1 MNIREQHIEV
11 SQASQNI
18 NANVRRKLMPDEI
31 DWLLNKNQERFI
43 QSKVKPKKDGSGGF
57 QVDQMDTDSIR
68 TLLVSGKT
76 LPVELSDT
84 DEYAV
89 QLPADYSYLISDD
102 SRTVALCNGTRP
114 GLLTV
119 TENILSLPLA
129 TTKSAARF
137 YTTVVISLTPTL
149 TISLADIINL
159 YNATFT
165 GTASKEEK
173 YLIKDV
179 MLWYFRNVLN
189 LQVYWE
195 NYRTVYKPSSF
206 LFVGYTAGTITVDA
220 QSAVNGVLTTITY
233 TRYDTTD
240 GNWKPNRLTAS
251 DKISTMQVTPWT
263 RSSYLTPIS
272 EISSRILGVYGDAS
286 FIVTGV
292 KVSYVKKPRR
302 MSLLLSQDC
311 ELPEEFHQ
319 AVCDLTVEYFKAM
332 TADPSWETKL
342 RDNITRSP
350 NS

>member
-1 MNIREQHIEV
+1 MNIREMSIEIQ
-11 SQASQNI
+11 QATQNI
-18 NANVRRKLMPDEI
+18 AAATRRKLMPDEC

-68 TLLVSGKT
+68 TLLVSGKA
-76 LPVELSDT
+76 LPSQLSDE
-84 DEYAV
+84 DEYTV

-102 SRTVALCNGTRP
+102 SKTMALCTGTRP
-114 GLLTV
+114 SLLTV
-119 TENILSLPLA
+119 TDNILALPLV

-137 YTTVVISLTPTL
+137 YATIALSLTPTL
-149 TISLADIINL
+149 TVSLADMLTL
-159 YNATFT
+159 YGSTFT
-165 GTASKEEK
+165 GTASKDEK
-173 YLIKDV
+173 YLVRDA
-179 MLWYFRNVLN
+179 MLWYFRNVLK
-189 LQVYWE
+189 LTVYWE
-195 NYRTVYKPSSF
+195 SYRSVYKPNSF
-206 LFVGYTAGTITVDA
+206 LFIGYTAGTITIDG
-220 QSAVNGVLTTITY
+220 QSAVNGTLTTITY

-263 RSSYLTPIS
+263 RSSYITPIS
-272 EISSRILGVYGDAS
+272 ELAGKELRVYGDAS

-302 MSLLLSQDC
+302 LSLALSQDC

-319 AVCDLTVEYFKAM
+319 AICDLTVEYFKAM
-332 TADPSWETKL
+332 TTDPSWEMKL
-342 RDNITRSP
+342 KDNMSRSP